1 MLILKNV
8 YLNRI
13 SGNSLVHGKLP
24 VQASLTEAQLKEGC
38 KKCIENV
45 QNLLDSAKL
54 LLNNENSHQ
63 YALGLYVY
71 AFEEFGKA
79 EILKDHRTKNEY
91 SLPAWIFGEGR
102 DKRKAHF
109 RKLSEAFKKLP
120 PVCWE
125 LSNTIKI
132 KITYNSSDI
141 PQELE
146 HNSNR
151 RCNGKI
157 KIE

>member
-1 MLILKNV
+1 MEIYN
-8 YLNRI
+8 
-13 SGNSLVHGKLP
+13 
-24 VQASLTEAQLKEGC
+24 LTEAQLKEGC

-79 EILKDHRTKNEY
+79 EILKDHRIKNEY
-91 SLPAWIFGEGR
+91 SFPSWIFGKGR

-120 PVCWE
+120 PVCRE

-132 KITYNSSDI
+132 KITYDRSDI
-141 PQELE
+141 PQTIIIMKDNVPIGSISIPSSTSGIFEDGNIPKPNL
-146 HNSNR
+146 
-151 RCNGKI
+151 I
-157 KIE
+157 